1 MTFPSLSAS
10 FLFLAFVFVTHA
22 FDLSIIQM
30 QQGTCP
36 YTVVVMTSCL
46 SPESTRDQISIVFGD
61 ADGNKVYAPKLGGSV
76 RGAGGLGK
84 CSTNTFQVRGQCL
97 NDPICSLYINRN
109 GPDGWVPESIEI
121 YSEGSKSVKFD
132 FSKSVPQINTWY
144 GHNNCNTTG
153 RPSSPDLPP
162 PQFPPEFPPET
173 PAIPPP
179 PPPRPSAAARL
190 GDGESVFLAF
200 VIATAIA
207 AMVRWTY

>member
-1 MTFPSLSAS
+1 MTFSSLSAS
-10 FLFLAFVFVTHA
+10 FLFFAFIFVTHA

-46 SPESTRDQISIVFGD
+46 SPETTRDQISIVFGD
-61 ADGNKVYAPKLGGSV
+61 ADGNKVYAPRLGGSV
-76 RGAGGLGK
+76 KGSGGLGK

-97 NDPICSLYINRN
+97 NNPICSLFINRN

-121 YSEGSKSVKFD
+121 YAQGSKSVKFD
-132 FSKSVPQINTWY
+132 FSKSVPKNTWY

-153 RPSSPDLPP
+153 QPSSPGLPP
-162 PQFPPEFPPET
+162 PEFPPEFPPET
-173 PAIPPP
+173 PSIPPP
-179 PPPRPSAAARL
+179 TPPRPSAAAYRR

-200 VIATAIA
+200 AIAAATAIA
-207 AMVRWTY
+207 ALVR